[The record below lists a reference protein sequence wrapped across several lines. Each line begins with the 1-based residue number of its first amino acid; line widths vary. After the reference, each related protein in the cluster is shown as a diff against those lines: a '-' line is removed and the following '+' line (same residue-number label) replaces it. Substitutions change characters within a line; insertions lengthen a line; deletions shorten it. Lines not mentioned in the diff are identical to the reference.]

1 MRQAMGFDRAVRYPM
16 GAPKARS
23 TQLTEPTMID
33 TTKNA
38 DTLRDKGAEAKDNI
52 ADRGRLAKE
61 GTQDK
66 LHDLADR
73 ASETYD
79 AGKEKLRAFGT
90 NVGDKVKEYPIKALL
105 IAAGAGLLLGMVAR
119 RS

>member
-1 MRQAMGFDRAVRYPM
+1 
-16 GAPKARS
+16 
-23 TQLTEPTMID
+23 MID
-33 TTKNA
+33 TPKNA
-38 DTLRDKGAEAKDNI
+38 DTMRDKATEAKDNI
-52 ADRGRLAKE
+52 VDRGRFAKDA
-61 GTQDK
+61 TQDK

-79 AGKEKLRAFGT
+79 AGKEKLREFGT
-90 NVGDKVKEYPIKALL
+90 NVGDKVKESPIKALL